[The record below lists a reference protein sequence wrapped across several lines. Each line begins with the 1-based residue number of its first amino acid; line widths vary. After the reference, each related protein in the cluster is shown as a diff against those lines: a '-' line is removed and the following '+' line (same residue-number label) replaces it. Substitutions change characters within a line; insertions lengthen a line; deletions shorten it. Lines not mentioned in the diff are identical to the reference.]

1 LTVVP
6 PKAKRDW
13 GEGSTLLFVA
23 ILLLVLEK
31 RFTLGGPVV
40 SWTLGSIFA
49 VTCVCAFVSTAIGSR
64 RWANA
69 VMRIG
74 AIVLAFS
81 ILASVIQVVDTILSG
96 NADGSPIDGIA
107 LLETALSIWVS
118 SVAIF
123 AVLYHWIGEREFV
136 FPSKE
141 GVPAQPLVFLD
152 YLFLSF
158 TTATAFSPT
167 DTAPLTTR
175 TRMLMMVESIISLM
189 MIALAAARAVNIL
202 T

>member
-1 LTVVP
+1 MTQATP
-6 PKAKRDW
+6 RAKRDW
-13 GEGSTLLFVA
+13 GEGSTLLFVL
-23 ILLLVLEK
+23 ILLWVLPS
-31 RFTLGGPVV
+31 RFTLGGPIV
-40 SWTLGSIFA
+40 SWTIGSIFG
-49 VTCVCAFVSTAIGSR
+49 VTVACAFISTAIGSR
-64 RWANA
+64 RWANT

-74 AIVLAFS
+74 AIVLAMS
-81 ILASVIQVVDTILSG
+81 VLASVIQVLDIILFG
-96 NADGSPIDGIA
+96 NADGSEINGLA
-107 LLETALSIWVS
+107 LLETALSIWVCN
-118 SVAIF
+118 VAIF

-141 GVPAQPLVFLD
+141 GVPAEPLVFLD

-175 TRMLMMVESIISLM
+175 ARMLIMVESIVSLM

>member
-1 LTVVP
+1 LTEATP
-6 PKAKRDW
+6 RAKRDW

-23 ILLLVLEK
+23 ILLLVLPN
-31 RFTLGGPVV
+31 RFTLGGPLV
-40 SWTLGSIFA
+40 SWTIGSIFV

-64 RWANA
+64 KWANA

-74 AIVLAFS
+74 AIVLAIS
-81 ILASVIQVVDTILSG
+81 ILASVIQVLDIILFG
-96 NADGSPIDGIA
+96 NADGSQIDGLA
-107 LLETALSIWVS
+107 LLETALSIWVCN
-118 SVAIF
+118 VAIF

-141 GVPAQPLVFLD
+141 GVAPAPLVFLD

-158 TTATAFSPT
+158 TTSTAFSPT

-175 TRMLMMVESIISLM
+175 ARMLIMVESIISLM